1 MASVALNPP
10 RHCWR
15 VSRPL
20 PAVIR
25 ASACRKGGISQLKSS
40 HRRLLVLTAKPK
52 WRYVAFKRSSH
63 KCHASHAEF
72 NGRSQFSQSGPGS
85 GSSRRSQEPSAAA
98 SSSPSASRYERASQH
113 EGARRYER
121 RTARGTVRGNAL
133 NGSGRPASPDSSW
146 SPSSSPYSANSAN
159 SANSAYS
166 SAYSAYSTM
175 HSHASACSAD
185 SSNSANSAHSS
196 PHSPSSPDSPESTA
210 SPAAAAAAGEAS
222 EEFPFHSHHTI
233 LDVDQVDPTAA
244 DAAWGG
250 LDPAAAAAAWKQS
263 FLKRVVDT
271 ITDSKYFNLQTAG
284 WLMAG
289 AATAAVGVQVT
300 AHIIQAIESV
310 PLLAALE
317 ILIGASVTTNVAT
330 TIAGGGEARE
340 RLEQHWD
347 EFVRRVT
354 GTYGLSDPAFDE
366 IDAQGDL
373 EAQIQQLL
381 SECSA
386 LIAETA
392 TQHQK
397 KQPETMLRGAAKQ
410 GEVGIE
416 DFQEKGE
423 GKEEKAEGGKGENA
437 EGTEEKKEGGEE
449 VVAVRKAELVR
460 VLSEFVERR
469 EGRTR
474 RANRLLQQE
483 VQAGRGLQE
492 RVGDLS
498 KALEVRTLA
507 SVAAAQNVAK
517 LQALNDSLQAERNS
531 VMSQLSGLTNQITGL
546 STSLDVLTRQQDS
559 VSQSNT
565 VLRTR
570 LRKALLEKRQLAQS
584 LRAAHRVQSER
595 ARDVEGQLRAV
606 GAQLRASEGAML
618 QQRRTEEE
626 GLQAYLS
633 QHGAITAQRNAAVVQ
648 ASELEQRVA
657 SVEARLKEVTHSR
670 DHLFITNHEL
680 NTRLTAAMGENRLL
694 QQRVEQLQRTSRH
707 SAAAFRDRESTLKQ
721 HLADRHA
728 ELAASRQQ
736 AAAELAQVT
745 SRLEAEV
752 RAAQEQ
758 VVESKGEVRWLEA
771 QVEALR
777 GEGELHTARLRA
789 AVAAAES
796 RAQEES
802 QRANKLQAL
811 LAESKETSERER
823 KLLEDKV
830 ASLQSKLSETESK
843 LASTVNSAIAAA
855 RSALLLPTPA
865 SPVDASLL
873 SFEGFGN
880 SSDYAGTLNGS
891 TSGTTSSSDSI
902 DYADTLNNSITASA
916 SSTSGASSSSSSTA
930 SSRSGGER
938 GETSSNPSSATS
950 PATDGGM
957 EVMGFGAGS
966 TEIADLAKEGST
978 AAGELGTRG
987 GTGQESNEEV
997 KGEASEGSEEV
1008 KGAASEGSEEV
1019 KGGGKEDSE
1028 EGGAGNEDSEEVK
1041 GEANEGSEVVTD
1053 LANEGGTGT
1062 ENSAEVKG
1070 VVGKGSRSSSRGR
1083 ARGTRKSKAAAM
1095 AELAAAG
1102 GAGAGADVD
1111 KSALGAA
1118 VDAKGTDLGTPN
1130 ENDLKVYARAIFPAY
1145 VSLDASIM
1153 EQSRGVTAMVQD
1165 MVKMGADKAWAKRYV
1180 EENLLKPA
1188 LTQRVAAAAAHAVG
1202 TRRGRKQRSQAVVAE
1217 SNIDSQPV
1225 GGSESRSTG
1234 DLDDRFVVQ

>member
-1 MASVALNPP
+1 
-10 RHCWR
+10 
-15 VSRPL
+15 
-20 PAVIR
+20 
-25 ASACRKGGISQLKSS
+25 
-40 HRRLLVLTAKPK
+40 
-52 WRYVAFKRSSH
+52 
-63 KCHASHAEF
+63 
-72 NGRSQFSQSGPGS
+72 
-85 GSSRRSQEPSAAA
+85 
-98 SSSPSASRYERASQH
+98 
-113 EGARRYER
+113 
-121 RTARGTVRGNAL
+121 
-133 NGSGRPASPDSSW
+133 
-146 SPSSSPYSANSAN
+146 
-159 SANSAYS
+159 
-166 SAYSAYSTM
+166 M

-410 GEVGIE
+410 GE
-416 DFQEKGE
+416 
-423 GKEEKAEGGKGENA
+423 
-437 EGTEEKKEGGEE
+437 
-449 VVAVRKAELVR
+449 AELVR